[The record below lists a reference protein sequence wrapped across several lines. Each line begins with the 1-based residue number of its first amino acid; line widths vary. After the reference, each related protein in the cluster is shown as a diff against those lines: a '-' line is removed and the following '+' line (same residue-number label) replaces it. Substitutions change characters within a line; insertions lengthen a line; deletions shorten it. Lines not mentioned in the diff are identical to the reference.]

1 MTMPPMKF
9 SIKINPNTHD
19 SLQDTLSFF
28 GVDCNRPYYISSG
41 NPLFEY
47 PRNSFRIDFYA
58 ICICTAGTITV
69 EIDNQEHTLSQHSLL
84 VSAPSTIIKFTAVSK
99 DFRMKLL
106 FFDKLFLLKNIANP
120 FFIEKLGLFNN
131 ATFAIIPEAEKLAG
145 KLLRLLEYLR
155 EVTLRAT
162 RFTPDIIRTIIFN
175 LLLEIADVLAVEDQ
189 HAVETIQEANS
200 LYFKFTDLVQQH
212 CSQSK
217 DVKYYADRLFI
228 SNKYLISIV
237 KKASG
242 KTPHEII
249 DENLLK
255 EAYALLGN
263 PEKTI
268 SDIAYAIGFNSISA
282 FGRFFKKYSMLSPS
296 EYRKRQNM

>member
-1 MTMPPMKF
+1 MKYTT
-9 SIKINPNTHD
+9 KMNPRTHD

-28 GVDCNRPYYISSG
+28 GVDCHRPYYISSG

-47 PRNSFRIDFYA
+47 PSNSFRMDFYA
-58 ICICTAGTITV
+58 LCICTAGTIHV
-69 EIDNQEHTLSQHSLL
+69 EIDNHTYTLSQDSLL
-84 VSAPSTIIKFTAVSK
+84 ISAPSTIIKFTEVSK

-120 FFIEKLGLFNN
+120 FFMEKIGLFNKTSYAVLPAAKN
-131 ATFAIIPEAEKLAG
+131 LVL
-145 KLLRLLEYLR
+145 KLLKLLDYLS
-155 EVTLRAT
+155 EVTLRTT

-175 LLLEIADVLAVEDQ
+175 MLLEIADVLAAEDRQRVEN
-189 HAVETIQEANS
+189 IQETNS
-200 LYFKFTDLVQQH
+200 LYFKFTELVQQH
-212 CSQSK
+212 CHQCK

-255 EAYALLGN
+255 EAYVLLGN
-263 PEKTI
+263 PERSI

-282 FGRFFKKYSMLSPS
+282 FGRFFKKYAMLTPS
-296 EYRKRQNM
+296 EYRNRQNM

>member
-1 MTMPPMKF
+1 M
-9 SIKINPNTHD
+9 
-19 SLQDTLSFF
+19 
-28 GVDCNRPYYISSG
+28 
-41 NPLFEY
+41 
-47 PRNSFRIDFYA
+47 
-58 ICICTAGTITV
+58 
-69 EIDNQEHTLSQHSLL
+69 
-84 VSAPSTIIKFTAVSK
+84 
-99 DFRMKLL
+99 
-106 FFDKLFLLKNIANP
+106 
-120 FFIEKLGLFNN
+120 
-131 ATFAIIPEAEKLAG
+131 
-145 KLLRLLEYLR
+145 
-155 EVTLRAT
+155 
-162 RFTPDIIRTIIFN
+162 
-175 LLLEIADVLAVEDQ
+175 LAVEDQ

-296 EYRKRQNM
+296 EYRKDKICKKGNSVEQ